1 MSPKRNLAKVAVQ
14 KIKGSAAAKEKDVVA
29 VEEPLEIRIAGESEG
44 KKFDRNIA
52 VTMRTPGDDYELA
65 AGFLFTEGILR
76 APEDLRE
83 ITYCV
88 GANKLEQQYNVVRVR
103 LRPGVVFDAER
114 LQRNFYTSS
123 SCGVCGKASLDSIRT
138 SGAQRLPDGGL
149 TVAPM
154 AIHKLGEELRKRQ
167 SVFEKTGGI
176 HAAALF
182 DAEGALLALRED
194 VGRHNAVDKVIGE
207 MFLAKNVP
215 LARHILFVSGR
226 TSFEIMQKAV
236 MASIPIVASV
246 GAPSSLAVELARE
259 FNQTLL
265 GFVRDGRFNVYAGEK
280 RVLAS

>member
-1 MSPKRNLAKVAVQ
+1 MTPRRNLAKVAIQ
-14 KIKGSAAAKEKDVVA
+14 KIKGSATTKEKDLVA
-29 VEEPLEIRIAGESEG
+29 VEEPLEIRLAGETAG
-44 KKFDRNIA
+44 KKFDRSLA

-65 AGFLFTEGILR
+65 AGFLFTEGVLR

-88 GANKLEQQYNVVRVR
+88 GAHKLEQQYNVVRVR
-103 LRPGVVFDAER
+103 LRPGTAFDAER

-123 SCGVCGKASLDSIRT
+123 SCGVCGKASLESIRT
-138 SGAQRLPDGGL
+138 SGAERLPDNGF
-149 TVAPM
+149 TVAP
-154 AIHKLGEELRKRQ
+154 AVIHKLSEELRKRQ

-182 DAEGALLALRED
+182 DAAGALLAQRED

-207 MFLAKNVP
+207 MFLAQKLP
-215 LARHILFVSGR
+215 LNRHILFVSGR

-236 MASIPIVASV
+236 MASIPVVASV

-265 GFVRDGRFNVYAGEK
+265 GFVRDGRFNVYAGES
-280 RVLAS
+280 RISGE